1 MAEDKT
7 ASAGTQAAQSTAV
20 PTGGRTVAEFRDL
33 AEGLRKRTDLFGK
46 TLAAVATL
54 GTTAV
59 GLVKIGDL
67 FPTDGNGWWA
77 VLACL
82 ALAIAAL
89 AAIGVA
95 VRLMKVARPIF
106 MRADLGS
113 IPDNELSFGEKT
125 EVQPVFDEAAKRFG
139 YSSLV
144 GLEERERSLRNA
156 ALRATDKDERAR
168 RVALADEVK
177 AEIEQA
183 LARGQVVVVR
193 LRSTGAVSGLWAW
206 PLYVAVAVGLIL
218 FAVGTDKVSSER
230 KTEVHKAATAQA
242 KNCGDA
248 RTAGAVLDE
257 LSRTGACTVPEKAGP
272 KPLTVAE
279 AKACG
284 DARKAG
290 AVSDELSRTG
300 VCADDTESDAKEP
313 KAPTAAEARL
323 QIGAKLLDAL
333 DACTALAKQGE
344 GKGGPLNEN
353 ECEGVRTALTEML
366 KP

>member
-7 ASAGTQAAQSTAV
+7 ASSNTQAAQSTAV
-20 PTGGRTVAEFRDL
+20 PTGGRTVVELREVAD
-33 AEGLRKRTDLFGK
+33 GLRKRTDLFGK

-77 VLACL
+77 AVACL

-89 AAIGVA
+89 AAIAVA
-95 VRLMKVARPIF
+95 VRLMNVSRPIF
-106 MRADLGS
+106 MRADLES
-113 IPDNELSFGEKT
+113 IPDNELSFDEKT
-125 EVQPVFDEAAKRFG
+125 EVQPLFDEAAKRFG

-144 GLEERERSLRNA
+144 GLEERERGLRSA

-168 RVALADEVK
+168 RQALADEVK

-193 LRSTGAVSGLWAW
+193 LRSTGAVSGFWAW
-206 PLYVAVAVGLIL
+206 PLYFAVIVGLIG

-242 KNCGDA
+242 KACGDA
-248 RTAGAVLDE
+248 RTAGAVSDE
-257 LSRTGACTVPEKAGP
+257 LSRTGACAIPQNAGL
-272 KPLTVAE
+272 KPLTIAQ

-284 DARKAG
+284 DARTAG

-300 VCADDTESDAKEP
+300 VCANDTQSDEKKP

-323 QIGAKLLDAL
+323 QIGAKLLEAL
-333 DACTALAKQGE
+333 DACTALTKQGE
-344 GKGGPLNEN
+344 AKGGPLNED
-353 ECEGVRTALTEML
+353 ECEDVHTALTEML